1 MTPTQ
6 KQQIIAAAAIGC
18 DRDTAA
24 AYAGIDVDTISAA
37 AAEDETFA
45 RDLRRAEATAE
56 INHLRTI
63 HNAVQDPKNWRAA
76 VWYLKSRSPE
86 RYDRKQHTINDD
98 ELAEFV
104 AKLMEA
110 LDDLVPEQS
119 REELARRIDR
129 LVSAVASP

>member
-1 MTPTQ
+1 MTPQQ
-6 KQQIIAAAAIGC
+6 KQQV
-18 DRDTAA
+18 TAA
-24 AYAGIDVDTISAA
+24 VTIGGDRETAAHYAGLTVEIV
-37 AAEDETFA
+37 AAEMQSDETFG
-45 RDLRRAEATAE
+45 REIRRAEATAE

-110 LDDLVPEQS
+110 LHDLVPETS
-119 REELARRIDR
+119 REELARRVDR
-129 LVSAVASP
+129 LVSAVA

>member
-1 MTPTQ
+1 MSPHQ
-6 KQQIIAAAAIGC
+6 KQQIIAAATIGC

-24 AYAGIDVDTISAA
+24 AYAGLAADEVAA
-37 AAEDETFA
+37 AASEDEVFG

-56 INHLRTI
+56 LNHLRTI

-110 LDDLVPEQS
+110 LHDLIPETS
-119 REELARRIDR
+119 REELARRVDR
-129 LVSAVASP
+129 LVSAVA

>member
-1 MTPTQ
+1 MTPQQ
-6 KQQIIAAAAIGC
+6 KQQVAAAVTIGG
-18 DRDTAA
+18 DRETAA
-24 AYAGIDVDTISAA
+24 HYAGLTPEIV
-37 AAEDETFA
+37 AAEMLSDETFG
-45 RDLRRAEATAE
+45 REIRRAEATAE

-110 LDDLVPEQS
+110 LHELVPEES
-119 REELARRIDR
+119 REELARRVDR
-129 LVSAVASP
+129 LVSAVA